1 MENYELSESEILKI
15 SKQQVIGVFE
25 NIFEDLNV
33 TQIGNYEWV
42 IPTIVDNE
50 TRYVRVSF
58 TTAKRD
64 FDIDYAVEKF
74 EREKAGAELRE
85 RERKAKKLE
94 AAQKLAES
102 VNVGA

>member
-1 MENYELSESEILKI
+1 MGNYELSESEILKI

-58 TTAKRD
+58 ATAKRD
-64 FDIDYAVEKF
+64 FDLDYAVEKF
-74 EREKAGAELRE
+74 EREKAAEKRRE
-85 RERKAKKLE
+85 EERKAKKLE
-94 AAQKLAES
+94 AARKLTES
-102 VNVGA
+102 VNVSA